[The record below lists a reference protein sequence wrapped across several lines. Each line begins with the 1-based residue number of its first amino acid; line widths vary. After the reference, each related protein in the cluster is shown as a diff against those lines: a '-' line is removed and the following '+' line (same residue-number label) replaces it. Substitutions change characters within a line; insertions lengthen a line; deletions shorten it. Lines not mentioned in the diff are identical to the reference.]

1 MSVMRTLRD
10 VVDHHADVRPDA
22 PFLFAPEPSAVVT
35 YAQLRESSRAIGAFL
50 VGTGV
55 VPGEVVSFMLPNG
68 AAAATLLIGTMAAG
82 YVISPL
88 NLLAQDAHLE
98 YTLAHSDTRLVFA
111 APEFV
116 DRLRR
121 LAPAGSKPMVRPTD
135 PDALQLED
143 ASAGAQPSIYP
154 STPALL
160 MYTSGTTGLPKG
172 VLLSH
177 GNLLHAAAAV
187 ADAHALTADDTV
199 LSSLPLYHVNGQCI
213 ATVSPVFAGGSIVL
227 PRRFSV
233 SQWWPLVERYRPT
246 WLNMVPTII
255 SYLLNGP
262 ELTPAQQDACLGIRF
277 GRSAS
282 SPLPPQQHKAFE
294 RRFGVSVIEAMGLT
308 ECASVAFAN
317 PLDPARR
324 KYGTPGLPLGLEARV
339 VAPDGRALEPGA
351 SGEIQLRGANVMLGY
366 YKAPELTA
374 AALSADGW
382 LATGDLGYCDDD
394 GFYFITGRLKEL
406 IIKGGENIA
415 PREIDEALLKHPAV
429 LEAAAVGIPDAHY
442 GQEILACVVLKDGMH
457 CSEEALRAHCVRELG
472 PYKTPKILRLV
483 ADLPK
488 GASGKVQRLKL
499 LEAM

>member
-1 MSVMRTLRD
+1 MVMRTLRD
-10 VVDHHADVRPDA
+10 VIEHHAQSRPDA
-22 PFLFAPEPSAVVT
+22 PFLFAPEPDRVIT
-35 YAQLRESSRAIGAFL
+35 YRELRDSGRALAAFL
-50 VGTGV
+50 AAAGV
-55 VPGEVVSFMLPNG
+55 APGEVVSFMLPNG
-68 AAAATLLIGTMAAG
+68 AAAATLLLGTMVAG
-82 YVISPL
+82 YVVSPL
-88 NLLAQDAHLE
+88 NLLAQDTHLE
-98 YTLAHSDTRLVFA
+98 YTLAHSDTRFVFA

-116 DRLRR
+116 DRIRR
-121 LAPAGSKPMVRPTD
+121 LLNATARKVTVRATD
-135 PDALQLED
+135 PDALQLD
-143 ASAGAQPSIYP
+143 GGLARKPIAIDSG
-154 STPALL
+154 TPALL

-172 VLLSH
+172 ALLSH
-177 GNLLHAAAAV
+177 GNLVHAAAAV
-187 ADAHALTADDTV
+187 VNAHELTAADRV
-199 LSSLPLYHVNGQCI
+199 LSSLPLYHVNRQCI

-246 WLNMVPTII
+246 WLNVVPTII

-262 ELTPAQQDACLGIRF
+262 DLTLAQIDACRGIRF

-282 SPLPPQQHKAFE
+282 SPLPPEQHKAFE

-317 PLDPARR
+317 PLEAARR

-339 VAPDGRALEPGA
+339 VAPDGSVLAQGA

-374 AALSADGW
+374 ATLKADGW

-415 PREIDEALLKHPAV
+415 PREIDEALLRPPAV
-429 LEAAAVGIPDAHY
+429 LEAAAVGVPDAQY
-442 GQEILACVVLKDGMH
+442 GQEIHACVVLKTGME
-457 CSEEALRAHCVRELG
+457 CSEDALRAHCIRELG
-472 PYKTPKILRLV
+472 PYKTPKTLRFV
-483 ADLPK
+483 DDLPK

-499 LEAM
+499 LDVT

>member
-1 MSVMRTLRD
+1 MLMRTLRD
-10 VVDHHADVRPDA
+10 VIDHHAEVRPEA
-22 PFLFAPEPSAVVT
+22 PFLFAPERGGVIT
-35 YAQLRESSRAIGAFL
+35 YGELRDQSRVLAGFL
-50 VGTGV
+50 AAAGIA
-55 VPGEVVSFMLPNG
+55 PGEVVSFMLPNG
-68 AAAATLLIGTMAAG
+68 ASAATLLLGAMISG
-82 YVISPL
+82 YVVSPL

-98 YTLAHSDTRLVFA
+98 HTLAHSETRLVFA

-116 DRLRR
+116 DRIRR
-121 LAPAGSKPMVRPTD
+121 LLSVSGRKATVRATD
-135 PDALQLED
+135 LDALELDRGQG
-143 ASAGAQPSIYP
+143 ASPIGIESG
-154 STPALL
+154 TPALL

-172 VLLSH
+172 ALLSH
-177 GNLLHAAAAV
+177 GNLMHAAAAV
-187 ADAHALTADDTV
+187 VGAHALTAKDRV

-213 ATVSPVFAGGSIVL
+213 ATVSPFFAGGSVVL
-227 PRRFSV
+227 PHRFSV

-262 ELTPAQQDACLGIRF
+262 DLTPAQAEACAGIRF

-282 SPLPPQQHKAFE
+282 SPLPPEQHKAFE

-324 KYGTPGLPLGLEARV
+324 KYGTPGLPLGLQARV
-339 VAPDGRALEPGA
+339 IAPDGRALGEGTP
-351 SGEIQLRGANVMLGY
+351 GEIQLRGANVMLGY
-366 YKAPELTA
+366 YKSPELTA
-374 AALSADGW
+374 ATLSAEGW
-382 LATGDLGYCDDD
+382 LSTGDLGYRDSD

-415 PREIDEALLKHPAV
+415 PREVDEALLKHPAV

-442 GQEILACVVLKDGMH
+442 GQEILACVVLKAGVQ
-457 CSEEALRAHCVRELG
+457 CSEETLRAHCVRELG
-472 PYKTPKILRLV
+472 PFKTPRILRFV
-483 ADLPK
+483 DGLPK

-499 LEAM
+499 LDVT

>member
-1 MSVMRTLRD
+1 MPVMRTMRD
-10 VVDHHADVRPDA
+10 VIDHHADARPDA
-22 PFLFAPEPSAVVT
+22 PFLFAPEPAAVVS
-35 YAQLRESSRAIGAFL
+35 YAELRESSRALGGFLAGA
-50 VGTGV
+50 GV
-55 VPGEVVSFMLPNG
+55 ARGEVVSFMLPNG
-68 AAAATLLIGTMAAG
+68 AAAATLLIGTIGAG
-82 YVISPL
+82 YVVSPL

-98 YTLAHSDTRLVFA
+98 YTFAHSDTRFVFA

-116 DRLRR
+116 DRIKR
-121 LAPAGSKPMVRPTD
+121 LTAAGRKLTVRATN
-135 PDALQLED
+135 PDALQLEGSFAGVP
-143 ASAGAQPSIYP
+143 ASIDS

-172 VLLSH
+172 ALLSH

-187 ADAHALTADDTV
+187 VDAHALTAADRV

-213 ATVSPVFAGGSIVL
+213 ATISPIFAGGSIVL
-227 PRRFSV
+227 PHRFSV
-233 SQWWPLVERYRPT
+233 SQWWLLVERYRPT

-262 ELTPAQQDACLGIRF
+262 ELTPAQVEACGGIRF

-282 SPLPPQQHKAFE
+282 SPLPPEQHKAFE

-339 VAPDGRALEPGA
+339 VAPDGRVLQRGA

-374 AALSADGW
+374 ATLSADGW
-382 LATGDLGYCDDD
+382 LATGDLGYCDED

-442 GQEILACVVLKDGMH
+442 GQEILACIVLKAGVR

-472 PYKTPKILRLV
+472 LYKTPKILRLV
-483 ADLPK
+483 DDLPK

-499 LEAM
+499 LEVI